1 MAAVIAGW
9 IAGYAM
15 AILTTFALTFLAVKS
30 PDLGA
35 MKRWFPEMNPLL
47 IAIPASILTTL
58 TWTMAGLGFA
68 SAYEL
73 LDLGTKN
80 AALGAP
86 SGPFLIGIAAIGLMP
101 LPFLLLVLRRF
112 WYIWLVMSLS
122 FIGIFGWFMPIMA
135 REL

>member
-1 MAAVIAGW
+1 MAAVISGC

-35 MKRWFPEMNPLL
+35 MRRWFPEMNPLL
-47 IAIPASILTTL
+47 IAVPASILTHL
-58 TWTMAGLGFA
+58 MWTMAGLGLA

-73 LDLGTKN
+73 LDLGSKN
-80 AALGAP
+80 PALGAP
-86 SGPFLIGIAAIGLMP
+86 SGPFLIGMAAIAFMP
-101 LPFLLLVLRRF
+101 LPFLLLILQRF
-112 WYIWLVMSLS
+112 WYVWLFMSLS
-122 FIGIFGWFMPIMA
+122 FIGLFGWLMPIMA